1 MQTCNIHTYSHT
13 QIIASFI
20 LLDVVAVESS
30 GPVCA
35 VVCTMLIDQ
44 EYKMVANYLICQ
56 DAGKVCFVLFI
67 FILYLTPPYR
77 LSIYPLSFVSAARKA
92 LAAFDHQFVEDRCVP
107 HFVFKACY

>member
-56 DAGKVCFVLFI
+56 DAGKVCFVL
-67 FILYLTPPYR
+67 LYIHPISYFTLQAEH
-77 LSIYPLSFVSAARKA
+77 LSSLIRERCKKGLSRIRSSIRRGPVC
-92 LAAFDHQFVEDRCVP
+92 AAFRI
-107 HFVFKACY
+107 